1 MARRRG
7 RESVVSIE
15 GLKELEDKLQRLD
28 DKTQN
33 EIGARAVEEAG
44 EIVLKSARANAP
56 VDTGR
61 LRQGI
66 HMVVVKAG
74 RKGQRGWRAKVRTG
88 TRDDMGIPMDDTS
101 YYPASQ
107 EFGWNENPGQPYMRP
122 AFHENKAKCIAVMQD
137 EFAKRIEAAAK
148 K

>member
-61 LRQGI
+61 
-66 HMVVVKAG
+66 
-74 RKGQRGWRAKVRTG
+74 KGQRGWRAKVRTG
-88 TRDDMGIPMDDTS
+88 TRDDMGIPLDDTS

>member
-1 MARRRG
+1 MARRG

-15 GLKELEDKLQRLD
+15 GLKELNDKLQRLD
-28 DKTQN
+28 LKTQN

-44 EIVLKSARANAP
+44 EIVLKAARANAP

-66 HMVVVKAG
+66 HMVVVKSG
-74 RKGQRGWRAKVRTG
+74 GKRNRGWRAKVRTG
-88 TRDDMGIPMDDTS
+88 TRGEMGIPLDEPS

-107 EFGWNENPGQPYMRP
+107 EWGWNDNPGQPYLRP
-122 AFHENKAKCIAVMQD
+122 AFHQNKARCIAVMQA
-137 EFAKRIEAAAK
+137 EFGKRIEAAAK
-148 K
+148 S